1 MSFQPWLALVN
12 RKVKKPENIDC
23 DNAVDLLKNMARA
36 LSGAFSA
43 SCIEVKKRKFSS
55 AAKVETDKRGQANL
69 QSTNAID
76 WEERGTALK
85 DNLGFRAA
93 RHQPSNAAEAVLQ
106 GLSRDPKGKGKV
118 VDEER
123 HFELLLG
130 VGLALAI
137 LVALGSSCFIVGLK
151 VKPRAPSYWSNR
163 TWSPF
168 HNDFEAEVDVTMELR
183 DTVQQLFDMTTK
195 KETPTMKHHPP

>member
-1 MSFQPWLALVN
+1 MSALADLPCLQPLKRECRLASERGLGGWRVQTAMKKLEAPSEETGEKGVLFRIKAPLWTASAFRDEVGHMAMDREGRWAAEEDWLHPSA
-12 RKVKKPENIDC
+12 KVKKPENIDC
-23 DNAVDLLKNMARA
+23 DNAVDLLKNM
-36 LSGAFSA
+36 
-43 SCIEVKKRKFSS
+43 
-55 AAKVETDKRGQANL
+55 
-69 QSTNAID
+69 
-76 WEERGTALK
+76 
-85 DNLGFRAA
+85 
-93 RHQPSNAAEAVLQ
+93 
-106 GLSRDPKGKGKV
+106 